1 MKLSLLLILLASS
14 ALFAQEAKTV
24 VGPSNVWLAEGASA
38 LLAGDAE
45 EGIRLTNIGLKSA
58 MGKRDKV
65 AGLSNLCAG
74 YAMLRLWQTALEYCD
89 QAIDLNDRHW
99 RAYSNRALVYINLN
113 RYRDAEA
120 DIVKGEQLA
129 PNSEKVKSV
138 RAMLTDSAP
147 ETTSEAPPRS
157 RDKRRAQL
165 STRSPAAQA

>member
-1 MKLSLLLILLASS
+1 VKLPILLLLLAGT
-14 ALFAQEAKTV
+14 AAYAQEARTV

-74 YAMLRLWQTALEYCD
+74 YAMLQLWQTALNYCD
-89 QAIDLNDRHW
+89 QAIELNDKHW
-99 RAYSNRALVYINLN
+99 RAYSNRALVYIKLN

-129 PNSEKVKSV
+129 PNSETVKTV
-138 RAMLTDSAP
+138 RALLP
-147 ETTSEAPPRS
+147 E
-157 RDKRRAQL
+157 L
-165 STRSPAAQA
+165 S

>member
-1 MKLSLLLILLASS
+1 VKLSFLFVLLASS
-14 ALFAQEAKTV
+14 AVYAQEAKTV

-45 EGIRLTNIGLKSA
+45 EGIRLTNVGLKSA

-74 YAMLRLWQTALEYCD
+74 YAMLGLWQTALKYCD

-99 RAYSNRALVYINLN
+99 RAYSNRALVYINLG
-113 RYRDAEA
+113 RFADAEA

-129 PNSEKVKSV
+129 PNSGKVKSV
-138 RAMLTDSAP
+138 RAMLTERAP
-147 ETTSEAPPRS
+147 ETTSKAPLRS
-157 RDKRRAQL
+157 QDKRRAL
-165 STRSPAAQA
+165 L